1 MFKALAA
8 AAIFA
13 ASLAAP
19 ASAQAIAPVGVE
31 DVAPVGVE
39 AVGPVGLEDAE
50 PVPGLVITEAGEQTL
65 DDFLWLARVLV
76 IFANSE
82 NDLHFVQQ
90 MENIMERPD
99 ELFTRDVVVI
109 TDTDPS
115 VLSPIREALRPRGFD
130 LVLIGKDGQRYLRK
144 PLPWDVREI
153 TRSIDK
159 MPLRQ
164 QELRDSRTR
173 E

>member
-8 AAIFA
+8 TAMFA

-19 ASAQAIAPVGVE
+19 ASAQA
-31 DVAPVGVE
+31 VAPVGAEGVAPVGAE
-39 AVGPVGLEDAE
+39 AVAPVGEEDDKPA
-50 PVPGLVITEAGEQTL
+50 PGLVITEAGEQAL

-76 IFANSE
+76 IFADSE
-82 NDLHFVQQ
+82 NDPRFVQQ
-90 MENIMERPD
+90 MENIMERSD

-115 VLSPIREALRPRGFD
+115 VLSPIREALRPRGFA

-153 TRSIDK
+153 SRSIDK

-164 QELRDSRTR
+164 QELQDSRTR
-173 E
+173 Q